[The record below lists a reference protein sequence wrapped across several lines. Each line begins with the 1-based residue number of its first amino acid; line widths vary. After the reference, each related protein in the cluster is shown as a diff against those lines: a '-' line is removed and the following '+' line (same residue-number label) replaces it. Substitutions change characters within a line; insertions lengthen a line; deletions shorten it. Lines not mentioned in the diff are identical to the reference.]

1 MKSKIYLYELEAE
14 EGKILTDKVICKTSN
29 YYKKITTENPE
40 DFQEITFEEYE
51 KIMEQFK
58 EVL

>member
-14 EGKILTDKVICKTSN
+14 EGKILTDKVICETSN

-51 KIMEQFK
+51 KIMAQFK